1 MEHETKWHPFPEEL
15 PPKEGLYIVCCNN
28 GDLSLKY
35 FVKEVKIEYVVKGTT
50 VFDSNHM
57 QIYTRQNAFL
67 NSKQP
72 FRTEHTYKTMVSDK
86 VAYWTEAPI
95 PPRDTNKT
103 AYEIRKLTAKIEELQ
118 RQLKQ
123 YEED

>member
-1 MEHETKWHPFPEEL
+1 MGYKAEWHPFPEKL

-35 FVKEVKIEYVVKGTT
+35 FTEEVRIEEIIKGTT
-50 VFDSNHM
+50 IFDQNH
-57 QIYTRQNAFL
+57 TRTYMRKNVFL
-67 NSKQP
+67 NSKQSIKN
-72 FRTEHTYKTMVSDK
+72 EHTYKSMVSDK
-86 VAYWTEAPI
+86 VTYWTEAPI
-95 PPRDTNKT
+95 PPRDADKT

-118 RQLKQ
+118 KQLKQ